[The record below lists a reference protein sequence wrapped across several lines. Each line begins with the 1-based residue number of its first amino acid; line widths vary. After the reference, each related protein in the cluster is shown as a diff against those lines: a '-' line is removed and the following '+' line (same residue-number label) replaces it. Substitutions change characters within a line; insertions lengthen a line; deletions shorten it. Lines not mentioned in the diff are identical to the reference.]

1 LLGEYPEL
9 TKEYSVLGKMKLDS
23 NEKNTV
29 FNVYVADK
37 DYDND
42 KSNRYTKQLAALSNP
57 GVVKVEDI
65 EENKRISDFFRDLNM
80 FAFLQ
85 TGLNK
90 TKLNFTNIV
99 GYGEFLNVVESESG
113 KFIKAL
119 EEKEFTLLDNFY
131 DMFITEN
138 LATNLNKQRYKDY
151 LSTMDY
157 DNLDSIKAISTPT
170 ERRVVTE
177 SIQPDIEDDTE
188 VKSRVGLTET
198 KRDQIYT
205 YNDSNTKNEFYYT
218 NISMNN
224 PDVVFIFGTS
234 KKEYDAQYKVKFN
247 NQSYFG
253 SKVPDM
259 SIDFLTGMNN
269 SNDGF
274 SNLDPTKFG
283 ALKDLWERRI
293 AAVKSLT
300 VGGVSIAFP
309 ETGFGNISSMP
320 QELFVYLSKRLYEEF
335 GYLNPGS
342 TMYNDMM
349 DIIGR
354 TQGISD
360 EEILQ
365 QFGLEEDPFKCR

>member
-1 LLGEYPEL
+1 
-9 TKEYSVLGKMKLDS
+9 
-23 NEKNTV
+23 
-29 FNVYVADK
+29 
-37 DYDND
+37 
-42 KSNRYTKQLAALSNP
+42 
-57 GVVKVEDI
+57 
-65 EENKRISDFFRDLNM
+65 M

-90 TKLNFTNIV
+90 TKLSFTNIV
-99 GYGEFLNVVESESG
+99 GYDDFLSVVESESD

-119 EEKEFTLLDNFY
+119 EEKEFALLDNFY
-131 DMFITEN
+131 DMFTTEN

-151 LSTMDY
+151 LSTIDY
-157 DNLDSIKAISTPT
+157 DNLDTIKESPTPT
-170 ERRVVTE
+170 QRRKL
-177 SIQPDIEDDTE
+177 IADIEATQPTQPSTQPIAPEETE
-188 VKSRVGLTET
+188 GKSRLGLTET
-198 KRDQIYT
+198 KRDQIFT
-205 YNDSNTKNEFYYT
+205 YNDANSKNEFYYT
-218 NISMNN
+218 NISINN
-224 PDVVFIFGTS
+224 PDIVFIFNTS

-269 SNDGF
+269 TNDGF
-274 SNLDPTKFG
+274 SNLDPAKFG

-293 AAVKSLT
+293 ATVKSLI
-300 VGGVSIAFP
+300 VGGVSVAFP
-309 ETGFGNISSMP
+309 ETGFGNIASMP